1 LEFGEVRDAIHG
13 NIEFDET
20 ECKIIN
26 TPEMQRLRYIKQLDM
41 AYLVFPGAN
50 HCRFEHSL
58 GSMRVAKELVSH
70 IYGDGEKELSYV
82 GLLHDIGH
90 GPFSHLSEFVM
101 EKYLKKN
108 HEQIGEEVLVSSG
121 IKDILEESGLS
132 FRKIVDYFRDSKKVD
147 LVGGALG
154 SDRIDYLM
162 RDSHYTGVA
171 YGIIDYERL
180 KGRLVPSN
188 GRVAITDAG
197 VSGAESLLIAR
208 YFMHSNVYMH
218 HAKLIAAK
226 MMQNAISASLEA
238 GEVRADELISMT
250 DNNLVG
256 ALLASKEKPVHETIK
271 RIMDRCLFKRAYYEG
286 ISKNIDTEEL
296 ECAIEDAGF
305 SREDFV
311 VYVRSFKGENDDIEV
326 VDRDG
331 SRIGMLTELSPLIK
345 TLTGVLAGSKKLL
358 VACDRKNVDRINP
371 IVKKFLG

>member
-1 LEFGEVRDAIHG
+1 MRDAIHG

-58 GSMRVAKELVSH
+58 GSMHVAKELISH

-108 HEQIGEEVLVSSG
+108 HEQIGEDVLVSSG

-188 GRVAITDAG
+188 GGVAITDAG

-238 GEVRADELISMT
+238 GEASADELVSMT
-250 DNNLVG
+250 DNNLVS
-256 ALLASKEKPVHETIK
+256 ALLASEEKSVREMAG
-271 RIMDRCLFKRAYYEG
+271 RIMDRRLFKRAYYE
-286 ISKNIDTEEL
+286 SVDKNISTEEL
-296 ECAIEDAGF
+296 EQVIEGAGF
-305 SREDFV
+305 DREDFI

-331 SRIGMLTELSPLIK
+331 GRIGMLTELSPLIK
-345 TLTGVLAGSKKLL
+345 ALAGVLAGSKKLL
-358 VACDRKNVDRINP
+358 VACDRKNVDRINRT
-371 IVKKFLG
+371 VKKFLG

>member
-1 LEFGEVRDAIHG
+1 MRDAIHG

-58 GSMRVAKELVSH
+58 GSMHVAKELISH

-101 EKYLKKN
+101 EKYLKKS

-238 GEVRADELISMT
+238 GEASADELVSMT
-250 DNNLVG
+250 DNNLVSV
-256 ALLASKEKPVHETIK
+256 LLASEEKSAREIAK
-271 RIMDRCLFKRAYYEG
+271 RIMNRQLFKRAYYES

-296 ECAIEDAGF
+296 ECAIEGAGF

-311 VYVRSFKGENDDIEV
+311 VCVRSFRGENDDIEV

-371 IVKKFLG
+371 IVKRFLG